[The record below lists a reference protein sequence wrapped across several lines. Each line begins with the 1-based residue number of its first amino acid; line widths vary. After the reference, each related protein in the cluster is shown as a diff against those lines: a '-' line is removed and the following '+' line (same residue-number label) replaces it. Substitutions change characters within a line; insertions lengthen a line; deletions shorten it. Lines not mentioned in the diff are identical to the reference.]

1 MNRPETPPP
10 RPRPTSDNQLT
21 PEQVR
26 RIELNCLK
34 AKAKLREREA
44 ARAES
49 STSAAD
55 RNTNNKRPLQVVPAE
70 SKSPTAPSRSGASHS
85 APLKRDSRLGTY
97 FEYDLSKMV
106 NSKGG
111 FLVEDLGA
119 SDERIKLLEKQRAD
133 QRAAQKLDPRT
144 SSVIFRLSQL
154 LRLTVLGDSCIPRP
168 IS

>member
-1 MNRPETPPP
+1 MNRAETPPP
-10 RPRPTSDNQLT
+10 RPVPTSGNDLT

-26 RIELNCLK
+26 RIELNRLK

-49 STSAAD
+49 SSSAAG
-55 RNTNNKRPLQVVPAE
+55 RNANNKRPLQVVPAG
-70 SKSPTAPSRSGASHS
+70 SKSPTATRQPDTSKS

-119 SDERIKLLEKQRAD
+119 SDERVKALEKQRAD
-133 QRAAQKLDPRT
+133 QRAAQKLDPRA
-144 SSVIFRLSQL
+144 SSSLMFPRHDSAG
-154 LRLTVLGDSCIPRP
+154 LTFSILHGSCIP
-168 IS
+168 